1 MQHVIASLSSLLH
14 VTERKLNQLEHKV
27 GLRNRI
33 ETSASSSLNPISFFS
48 SQVQILSPSLSRS
61 RLLLTLLS
69 IHFQFSTHKP
79 KVSLPYCFNFQFQLT
94 SEWLPWLSLN
104 INMSFC
110 LFEICFWIYGFLFW
124 FWWFRRVHKMCS
136 IKCYCEFSSTLASP
150 PGLMLFFFLFVSFS
164 INLIICFYIENES
177 FYWRNQRCRRFKG
190 DVDGRIIEQTNLG
203 CLYAIMMSNI
213 DFSFATSCCV

>member
-1 MQHVIASLSSLLH
+1 MGVTLLTNLKSLSH
-14 VTERKLNQLEHKV
+14 T
-27 GLRNRI
+27 
-33 ETSASSSLNPISFFS
+33 ASISNFS
-48 SQVQILSPSLSRS
+48 SQVSGYHDYHWIL
-61 RLLLTLLS
+61 
-69 IHFQFSTHKP
+69 
-79 KVSLPYCFNFQFQLT
+79 
-94 SEWLPWLSLN
+94 
-104 INMSFC
+104 MSFC

-150 PGLMLFFFLFVSFS
+150 PGLMLFFFLFMSIS

-177 FYWRNQRCRRFKG
+177 FHWRNQRCRRFKG
-190 DVDGRIIEQTNLG
+190 DVEGRIIEQTNLG